1 MATFPFLW
9 HRVIHVQD
17 RAVANAKLSTFL
29 NTDLICK
36 PWRVVIF
43 CELELG
49 ELFEYP
55 LALVVILMV
64 PLRLGTSDVG
74 HHGHCDVWGPVAAIG
89 EYLLLVDF
97 LILFES
103 PGMVLAVQ
111 EFFNRFTVQILVI
124 CLPCWHRFLLQKFVI
139 TFCFH
144 LQVQARTCIFFLSLS
159 QAATPSCQA
168 LKYHMSLFAVTYF
181 DRAVTTTF
189 RPFRLCSLL
198 ETHSGSHLALSIGAF
213 SA

>member
-1 MATFPFLW
+1 MATFPLLW

-17 RAVANAKLSTFL
+17 RAVTNAKLSAFL

-49 ELFEYP
+49 ELLEYP

-64 PLRLGTSDVG
+64 PLSLGTSDVG
-74 HHGHCDVWGPVAAIG
+74 HHGHSDIWGPVAAIG
-89 EYLLLVDF
+89 EYLLLVNF
-97 LILFES
+97 LILFEPS
-103 PGMVLAVQ
+103 GMVLAVQ

-124 CLPCWHRFLLQKFVI
+124 SLPCWHRFLLQKFVI

-144 LQVQARTCIFFLSLS
+144 LQGQARMCIFFLSLS
-159 QAATPSCQA
+159 QAATPSYQA
-168 LKYHMSLFAVTYF
+168 LQCHM
-181 DRAVTTTF
+181 
-189 RPFRLCSLL
+189 
-198 ETHSGSHLALSIGAF
+198 
-213 SA
+213 